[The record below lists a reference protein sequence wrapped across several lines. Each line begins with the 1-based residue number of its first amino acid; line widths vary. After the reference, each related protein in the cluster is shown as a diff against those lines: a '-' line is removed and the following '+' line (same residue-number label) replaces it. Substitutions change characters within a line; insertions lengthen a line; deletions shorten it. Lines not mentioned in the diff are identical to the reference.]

1 MARDVT
7 TPVGRRGRVI
17 AAVVAAALAACLALA
32 LGPAAAP
39 ASAAC
44 AHAGAHAHDVTLPK
58 LRKAITCVINH
69 ERANRGRRRLARNE
83 RLKLAAQGHT
93 NRMLATDCLRHK
105 CPGEPGL
112 NRRVRRTGY
121 TKGQEA
127 WRFAEDVGFDNTPRQ
142 MVKAWLRSRFNRR
155 TLLNRHFRDIGVGV
169 GWGTPRAGLDD
180 SRFETF
186 TVVFG
191 WRRAK
196 D

>member
-1 MARDVT
+1 M
-7 TPVGRRGRVI
+7 VI
-17 AAVVAAALAACLALA
+17 AAAIVAALAICLALA

-39 ASAAC
+39 AGAAC
-44 AHAGAHAHDVTLPK
+44 AHAGAKAHQVTLPK
-58 LRKAITCVINH
+58 LRKALTCVINH
-69 ERANRGRRRLARNE
+69 ERGNRGRRLLSPNE
-83 RLKLAAQGHT
+83 RLKLAAQRHT
-93 NRMLATDCLRHK
+93 KRMLATDCLRHK

-121 TKGQEA
+121 TRGQDA
-127 WRFAEDVGFDNTPRQ
+127 WRFAENLGYDNTPRQ
-142 MVKAWLRSRFNRR
+142 MVKAWLRSSFNRR
-155 TLLNRHFRDIGVGV
+155 NLLNRDFRDIGVGV

-196 D
+196 N